1 MKRMLHATGR
11 PRIRQQRELRAPDT
25 IPLHPTASRNPDLT
39 PIARS
44 KSTSQIHQHGQAE
57 SSLDQ
62 LSFEFLD
69 PAAFERVRE
78 QGGLAGV
85 ARRVVRRQN
94 TATGTTRG

>member
-1 MKRMLHATGR
+1 MQRVGR
-11 PRIRQQRELRAPDT
+11 GFGNNENSARRIRFHCTQ
-25 IPLHPTASRNPDLT
+25 TASRNPDLT